1 MLSFETVLINIG
13 VVRDLL
19 LCAICKIHCEIS
31 QSRVRSLQIS
41 DVNDPNLTLTQPI
54 ILTLAKSRS
63 AFFTSS
69 ADSHI
74 ASNIGTSRLVY
85 VVCIFIF
92 VVFFRNSK
100 SCLLKRRLQ
109 ILTVFEK
116 AYLTPLRKPLRQPKD
131 LYRVSTFWLSFC
143 DSF

>member
-92 VVFFRNSK
+92 VVFLEIANHACSK
-100 SCLLKRRLQ
+100 EDYKFLQCSKRHISLH
-109 ILTVFEK
+109 FESHFANQK
-116 AYLTPLRKPLRQPKD
+116 IYTG
-131 LYRVSTFWLSFC
+131 
-143 DSF
+143 